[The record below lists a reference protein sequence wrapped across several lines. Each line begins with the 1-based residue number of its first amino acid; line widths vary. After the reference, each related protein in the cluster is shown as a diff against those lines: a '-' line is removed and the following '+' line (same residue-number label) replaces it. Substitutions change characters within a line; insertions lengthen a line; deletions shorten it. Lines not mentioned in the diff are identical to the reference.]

1 MENPLSI
8 HYDPVSDTLCVDRR
22 PPYAE
27 QDSDLLDDDTLARF
41 NPQTGDVE
49 TLELMH
55 FRRRLESDQGVR
67 LPVAASFQPLA
78 LE

>member
-1 MENPLSI
+1 MDDALSI
-8 HYDPVSDTLCVDRR
+8 HYDPVSDTLYIDRR

-49 TLELMH
+49 TLELLH
-55 FRRRLESDQGVR
+55 FRRRLADERGLR
-67 LPVAASFQPLA
+67 LPVAARFQPLA
-78 LE
+78 ME